1 MTEREEKRAA
11 RLAFISATK
20 NVVALTYQLE
30 LVTDLLKR
38 LYGRLADTAT
48 KLGIAVD
55 LCESAEAG
63 NEEDG

>member
-1 MTEREEKRAA
+1 MTNRDEERAA

-48 KLGIAVD
+48 KPGIAVD
-55 LCESAEAG
+55 LVEEGDDEEPAG
-63 NEEDG
+63 